1 MLPKFDSDTC
11 RFRAFLSTVLLVFV
25 HGYNVEPRYLQPW
38 TAAVS

>member
-11 RFRAFLSTVLLVFV
+11 RFQAFLSTVLLVFV

-38 TAAVS
+38 TTAVS